1 MLYEIPVCSTVN
13 VTCMCRIYWL
23 DCDEEVHATKVKL
36 VHLATLYMYAFA
48 SSSSSIDVMS
58 YQLSATMGFVMD
70 ALIHDYVYALL
81 QSRDVG

>member
-1 MLYEIPVCSTVN
+1 
-13 VTCMCRIYWL
+13 
-23 DCDEEVHATKVKL
+23 
-36 VHLATLYMYAFA
+36 MYAFA

-81 QSRDVG
+81 QSRDVGWIVVIKQ